1 MVSSTETG
9 EGPAAACGRQ
19 RGRRTGVQ
27 CAAGCGECGAVGAWV
42 RDGAALPSLG
52 RGWGRGRRAGKNE
65 SGAGGIGIEGGN
77 SGVDG
82 GERVQRGAG
91 REASVAMDGAGR
103 QLTVRGHRGI
113 LEYGSAV
120 LRLRLPVGALVIEGE
135 GLTLERMDG
144 EDVAVAGRI
153 DAVRLVR

>member
-1 MVSSTETG
+1 M
-9 EGPAAACGRQ
+9 
-19 RGRRTGVQ
+19 
-27 CAAGCGECGAVGAWV
+27 
-42 RDGAALPSLG
+42 
-52 RGWGRGRRAGKNE
+52 
-65 SGAGGIGIEGGN
+65 
-77 SGVDG
+77 DG